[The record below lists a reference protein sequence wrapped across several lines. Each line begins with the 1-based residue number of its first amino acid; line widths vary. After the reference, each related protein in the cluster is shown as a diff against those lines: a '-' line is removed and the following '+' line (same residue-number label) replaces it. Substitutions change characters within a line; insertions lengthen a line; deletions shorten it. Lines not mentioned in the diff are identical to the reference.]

1 MEKWYLVNIETFN
14 TLTLPGIEIAPSNH
28 NVIVS
33 LNQDKV
39 IFRPQVEYTG
49 NYLKLFG
56 NYQELIQWMYNV
68 ESKEERNWNSE
79 YIDPDENT

>member
-1 MEKWYLVNIETFN
+1 MEKWYLVDIDTFN

-33 LNQDKV
+33 VNEDRV

-49 NYLKLFG
+49 SYVHEFID
-56 NYQELIQWMYNV
+56 YQTLTEWIYDA
-68 ESKEERNWNSE
+68 ETKEEKNWNNE
-79 YIDPDENT
+79 YIDPDENI